1 MPAPLPSMMPMGKPP
16 AMTLKGLAA
25 EITKKMMKPTPKA
38 PRFNSVELLIG
49 KDTLIV
55 LDLIV

>member
-1 MPAPLPSMMPMGKPP
+1 MPSMMPMGKPP

-49 KDTLIV
+49 KDTLII